1 MTQLNLKLA
10 EIVPEKV
17 VVIDGKQ
24 YLILG
29 ENKSSTSES
38 TPKRAKG
45 EKRAVFSK
53 EDKQKR
59 RDAIMTIV
67 RENPG
72 LNKQEIIAELEK
84 RFNLVVTSSMWNNT
98 QTALKNDGHLRSE
111 WINDKHPWDGARYY
125 AVSSNASENL
135 KDVDPELERLLDE
148 EEEIERRALSPF
160 GPDNA
165 KSWGVDSDE
174 PDAAEKAYAEF
185 EAQVRTMNMN
195 GVGSVEIARRFGI
208 NEITVLDILNR
219 S

>member
-84 RFNLVVTSSMWNNT
+84 RFNLVITSSIWNST
-98 QTALKNDGHLRSE
+98 KTALKNDGHLRSE

-135 KDVDPELERLLDE
+135 KDVDPELERLLAE
-148 EEEIERRALSPF
+148 EEAIERQTSYEHLRALREAGF
-160 GPDNA
+160 
-165 KSWGVDSDE
+165 
-174 PDAAEKAYAEF
+174 AY
-185 EAQVRTMNMN
+185 
-195 GVGSVEIARRFGI
+195 VEIARRVGLD
-208 NEITVLDILNR
+208 EATVRKILDPTFR
-219 S
+219 PED

>member
-38 TPKRAKG
+38 TPKKSKG
-45 EKRAVFSK
+45 EKRTIFTK

-59 RDAIMTIV
+59 RDAIMAIV
-67 RENPG
+67 RDNPG

-84 RFNLVVTSSMWNNT
+84 RFNLVITSSIWNNT

-111 WINDKHPWDGARYY
+111 WINDKQPWDGARYY

-135 KDVDPELERLLDE
+135 KDVDPELERLLAE
-148 EEEIERRALSPF
+148 EEAIERQTRAAHEDKTSYEHLKALREAGFSNIEIAVRL
-160 GPDNA
+160 GL
-165 KSWGVDSDE
+165 DE
-174 PDAAEKAYAEF
+174 PE
-185 EAQVRTMNMN
+185 VRK
-195 GVGSVEIARRFGI
+195 I
-208 NEITVLDILNR
+208 LDPTFR
-219 S
+219 PED